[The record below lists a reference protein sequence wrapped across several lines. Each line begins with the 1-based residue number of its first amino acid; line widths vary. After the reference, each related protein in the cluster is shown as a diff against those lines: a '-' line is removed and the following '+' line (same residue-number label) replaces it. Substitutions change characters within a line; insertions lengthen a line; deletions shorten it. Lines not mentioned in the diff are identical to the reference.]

1 MADTFGTRSSTV
13 DVSAALQALRVQFLG
28 RLPGRLDD
36 IQRMWLELSGREW
49 SQGQA
54 ETLHRAVH
62 SLTGTSGTFG
72 LKAFS
77 DAARRFEKLLHAAL
91 QRGKTPPE
99 ADWAALK
106 LAHEHLVAAP
116 RDVQEAV
123 RPETGQ
129 AVTGPGQTAN
139 SGMVGVATERWRV
152 LLVDDDETVLSA
164 HAAVLQQSGMDV
176 LALSRSSETIEA
188 VKRFEPDV
196 VLLDVYMPEFSGP
209 QIAAALRDMEDW
221 LHLAILF
228 VSSETDLT
236 QQLLALDLGGDDF
249 LIKPVQPAH
258 LVAAVNARARR
269 ARHNLGVQRRLQTA
283 LYEREREHLALNHH
297 AIVCITDPLGHLT
310 YANDRFC
317 DTSGYPRGELLGRH
331 LSLLISDEHPS
342 GFFEQLRAEVNAGH
356 VWEGEISS
364 RRKDGSL
371 VWLASTVTP
380 FMDAQGKPYQ
390 FVSIHTDI
398 THIKEVQATL
408 KGQRDLQ
415 RVIGEAAANMVAAE
429 ASDLMPIIRGSL
441 QASAEQLNADRGY
454 LILFSRDGSRV
465 NRLLG
470 WDASGES
477 PLQMGVL
484 NQAFPNQGSA
494 QEWAEQ
500 NSSWL
505 ANRFLSL
512 NTLLIPDAQS
522 LCQGAAADGAFLMS
536 MGVRALIAVP
546 LTVQGR
552 LVGLLAYGC
561 VQARP
566 EWLAPEVE
574 ALKVLSEVIGSAL
587 ARRRIERALRDSE
600 ARLHFLVASSPVTIY
615 TCSVNA
621 PYALTYVSPNLTRL
635 TGIEPERVFRQ
646 THFWLSHVHPEDRRR
661 VVEALP
667 NLWVEDAH
675 QQEYRLRTQDG
686 NYLWVHDQ
694 LRLVRD
700 EAGEPQEIIGYWMD
714 ITERKRFEEA
724 LSSFNDELEHQVQLQ
739 TRSVIESERMARAT
753 LDALSARVVILDHQ
767 GVILAA
773 NRTWAEFRHEQVGFE
788 QVSEGQNYLELCDRL
803 CDNRNPAGKPIAAGI
818 RRLMAGDI
826 AEFFYEY
833 KVEGRG
839 DPRWFVCRVDRFPG
853 LGDVRVVVS
862 HEDITLLKLSERQQ
876 MRSQRL
882 ESLGTLAGGVAHDLN
897 NALAP
902 ILMGMEV
909 LKEDYPAETSV
920 LDMIQGSARR
930 GADMVRQLLAF
941 AKGADGERVVL
952 NVVRLVHEVENL
964 MRGSFPKNIQL
975 TVTCDPLLPG
985 VLGDSTQ
992 LHQVLLNLCVNA
1004 RDALPQGGSLSLSAD
1019 WVDVDA
1025 AAARRMPEAH
1035 EGRYVRLQISDSGT
1049 GIPPE
1054 ILDRIFD
1061 PFFST
1066 KGLEKGTGLGLST
1079 VVGIVKGHK
1088 GFVQVQSKMGQG
1100 SRFSVHL
1107 PAHELA
1113 EVAAVDYPQAVEF
1126 VGAGEQ
1132 ILFVDDEP
1140 VVRDIGQTV
1149 LTRLKLQPIMAT
1161 DGADGLVK
1169 ATHHQGSLRAVIT
1182 DMHMPFMDGLAFARS
1197 LRRSLPDIPI
1207 IVCSG
1212 RLDEAAAAEFQ
1223 SLGNTVRLD
1232 KPFTE
1237 VQLAEALRAALAVTT
1252 PVAG

>member
-1 MADTFGTRSSTV
+1 MADASGIQASAV
-13 DVSAALQALRVQFLG
+13 DVSAALHGLRIQFLG

-36 IQRMWLELSGREW
+36 IQRMWLELSSREW

-54 ETLHRAVH
+54 ESLHRAVH

-72 LKAFS
+72 LKPFS

-91 QRGKTPPE
+91 QSGKTPPE
-99 ADWAALK
+99 ADWSALT
-106 LAHEHLVAAP
+106 LAHEHLLAAP
-116 RDVQEAV
+116 RDVQV
-123 RPETGQ
+123 SPQPEMSHSTTHAGH
-129 AVTGPGQTAN
+129 AN
-139 SGMVGVATERWRV
+139 FNGAVGVATDRWRV

-164 HAAVLQQSGMDV
+164 HAAVLQQSGMEV
-176 LALSRSSETIEA
+176 LQLNRSSETIEA
-188 VKRFEPDV
+188 VRSFEPDV

-283 LYEREREHLALNHH
+283 LYEREREHLALDHH
-297 AIVCITDPLGHLT
+297 AIVCITDANGLVT

-317 DTSGYPRGELLGRH
+317 EVTGYQRDALLGRH
-331 LSLLISDEHPS
+331 LSLMRSGQHPV
-342 GFFEQLRAEVNAGH
+342 GFFAHMRDELDAGRVWQGEVCAK
-356 VWEGEISS
+356 
-364 RRKDGSL
+364 RQDGSL
-371 VWLASTVTP
+371 IWLSSTATP

-390 FVSIHTDI
+390 FVSIHTEI
-398 THIKEVQATL
+398 THIKQAQATM
-408 KGQRDLQ
+408 KRQRDLQ
-415 RVIGEAAANMVAAE
+415 GAIGEAAATMVAAE
-429 ASDLMPIIRGSL
+429 AAELMPVIRRAM
-441 QASAEQLNADRGY
+441 QASSCQLGADRGY
-454 LILFSRDGSRV
+454 LILFSRDGGRV
-465 NRLLG
+465 NRLMA
-470 WDASGES
+470 WDAPGLE
-477 PLQMGVL
+477 PLQVEIL
-484 NQAFPNQGSA
+484 NHAFRTHDGTGASLA
-494 QEWAEQ
+494 QH
-500 NSSWL
+500 SSWL
-505 ANRFLSL
+505 ARHLVAL
-512 NTLLIPDAQS
+512 ETLLIPDTQS
-522 LCQGAAADGAFLMS
+522 LGQEAASDEQYLLG
-536 MGVRALIAVP
+536 MGLRSLIAVP

-552 LVGLLAYGC
+552 LVGLLGYGC
-561 VQARP
+561 GRP
-566 EWLAPEVE
+566 RPDWKEPEVE

-587 ARRRIERALRDSE
+587 ARRRVERALRDSE
-600 ARLHFLVASSPVTIY
+600 SRLHFLVASSPVTIY
-615 TCSVNA
+615 TCSVTA
-621 PYALTYVSPNLTRL
+621 PYALTYISPNLTRL
-635 TGIEPERVFRQ
+635 TGVETQRVMRK
-646 THFWLSHVHPEDRRR
+646 THSWLSHVHPEDRRR
-661 VVEALP
+661 LVERLP
-667 NLWVEDAH
+667 KLWENDVH

-686 NYLWVHDQ
+686 RYLWVHDQ

-700 EAGEPQEIIGYWMD
+700 ATGEPQEIIGYWMD
-714 ITERKRFEEA
+714 ITERKGYEDA
-724 LSSFNDELEHQVQLQ
+724 LSRFNDELEHQVQLQ

-753 LDALSARVVILDHQ
+753 LDALSARVVILNHQ

-773 NRTWAEFRHEQVGFE
+773 NRTWSRFREEQAGLG

-803 CDNRNPAGKPIAAGI
+803 CDTATAAGKPIAAGI
-818 RRLMAGDI
+818 RQLMAGE
-826 AEFFYEY
+826 ANEFFYEY
-833 KVEGRG
+833 KIDGPG

-853 LGDVRVVVS
+853 VGDVRVVVS

-909 LKEDYPAETSV
+909 LKEDYPEETSV
-920 LDMIQGSARR
+920 LNMIQGSARR
-930 GADMVRQLLAF
+930 GADMVKQLLAF
-941 AKGADGERVVL
+941 AKGADGGRVVL
-952 NVVRLVHEVENL
+952 NVARLVQEVENL

-975 TVTCDPLLPG
+975 EVVCDPLLPG

-1004 RDALPQGGSLSLSAD
+1004 RDALPQGGSLSVCAD

-1025 AAARRMPEAH
+1025 AAARRMPEAR
-1035 EGRYVRLQISDSGT
+1035 EGRYVRLQVSDSGT
-1049 GIPPE
+1049 GIAPE

-1061 PFFST
+1061 PFFTT
-1066 KGLEKGTGLGLST
+1066 KSLEKGTGLGLST

-1088 GFVQVQSKMGQG
+1088 GFMHVHSKVGEG
-1100 SRFSVHL
+1100 SKFSVHL
-1107 PAHELA
+1107 PAHEMA
-1113 EVAAVDYPQAVEF
+1113 EVSAPDYPRAPDF
-1126 VGAGEQ
+1126 AGAGEL

-1140 VVRDIGQTV
+1140 AVREIGQAV
-1149 LTRLKLQPIMAT
+1149 LARLNFLPITAT

-1169 ATHHQGSLRAVIT
+1169 ATHHQSSLRAVVT

-1197 LRRSLPDIPI
+1197 LRRDLPDIPI
-1207 IVCSG
+1207 VVCSG
-1212 RLDEAAAAEFQ
+1212 RLDEAAAAEFE

-1237 VQLAEALRAALAVTT
+1237 VQLAEALRSVLA
-1252 PVAG
+1252 PV